1 MLDFEELD
9 FRCTP
14 MGELSLR
21 RRSEPRLDDRV
32 VYEVKLGEE
41 FLMSS
46 LFTVS
51 EVALADIVLSG
62 APWPEMDVVIG
73 GLGLGYTAVAALAYP
88 AVRSLL
94 VVDAMPAVIDWHE
107 RGLVPNGERLSC
119 DPRCRFLEA
128 DFFALLAAP
137 TPGLDADHPDRRFHA
152 VLLDIDHSPSH
163 RLGPSSAGFYTAQ
176 GLSRLASQLH
186 PGGCFALWSNDP
198 PEPGFGRVLDEAFA
212 RSSHEVVEFDNP
224 YTGGSASSTIYLAH
238 TAG

>member
-9 FRCTP
+9 FRETP

-51 EVALADIVLSG
+51 EVALADLVLSA
-62 APWPEMDVVIG
+62 APWPEMDVAVG
-73 GLGLGYTAVAALAYP
+73 GLGLGYTAAAALAHRC
-88 AVRSLL
+88 VRSLL

-107 RGLVPNGERLSC
+107 RGLVPNGERLSG
-119 DPRCRFLEA
+119 DPRCRFLQA

-137 TPGLDADHPDRRFHA
+137 RPCLDPDHPERRFHA
-152 VLLDIDHSPSH
+152 ILLDIDHSPSH
-163 RLGPSSAGFYTAQ
+163 RLGPSSADFYTGD

-186 PGGCFALWSNDP
+186 PGGHFALWSNDP
-198 PEPGFGRVLDEAFA
+198 PEREFEQVLRSAFA
-212 RSSHEVVEFDNP
+212 GSGHQVVEFENP